1 MMILRA
7 LSASL
12 VTLLLSVSSA
22 SFAQNNYPNWG
33 KDVGAAKDH
42 PAIQR
47 FAGSWIIGYRQT
59 DWDAIDLPENEQVD
73 NEKFK
78 NLATIEGKVTHIS
91 YLAPLGK
98 SSLEVFRNYEQALI
112 AAGFKRKF
120 SCERDCG
127 KLFYAWQNLK
137 FSDGMLWLSSD
148 LGCIYIDGCYS
159 IGNPAVREEG
169 RIWSGTLT
177 KNGQATQVL
186 MYTSAAKYIAS
197 GVATTYLHIAEPKA
211 MPSGQVSV
219 SAKAMQTSLSE
230 DGKIALY
237 GLFFDTGKAE
247 IKAESNAQLEEMAK
261 LLRALANAKF
271 FVVGHTDN
279 VGNFDANQTLS
290 MQRAQAVVNAL
301 IAAPHS
307 IDAKRLSAKGAA
319 NIMPVASN
327 TEEAG
332 RARNRRVEL
341 VAQ

>member
-1 MMILRA
+1 MILRA
-7 LSASL
+7 LFASF
-12 VTLLLSVSSA
+12 VTLILLVSSE

-47 FAGSWIIGYRQT
+47 FVGSWIIGYRQME
-59 DWDAIDLPENEQVD
+59 WDAIDLPVNEQVD

-78 NLATIEGKVTHIS
+78 NLVTIEGKVTHIS

-120 SCERDCG
+120 SCERDCL
-127 KLFYAWQNLK
+127 KFFFAWQNLK
-137 FSDGMLWLSSD
+137 FSDGMLWLPSG
-148 LGCIYIDGCYS
+148 LGSIYVGTGRYS
-159 IGNPAVREEG
+159 IGNPAVRDEG

-177 KNGQATQVL
+177 KNGQTTQVL
-186 MYTSAAKYIAS
+186 MYTSAAKYIDS
-197 GVATTYLHIAEPKA
+197 GIATTYLHIAEPKA
-211 MPSGQVSV
+211 MPSGQVGV
-219 SAKAMQTSLSE
+219 NAKAMQSSLSE

-237 GLFFDTGKAE
+237 GLFFDTGKVE
-247 IKAESNAQLEEMAK
+247 IKAESKPQLEEMAK
-261 LLRALANAKF
+261 LLRTQANAKF

-279 VGNFDANQTLS
+279 VGNFDANQSLS
-290 MQRAQAVVNAL
+290 TQRAQAVVNAL

-327 TEEAG
+327 TEETG